1 MTTDAATGA
10 RLRSPRE
17 GWQAAREVL
26 HGPLRRL
33 VAGQAIGQGADGL
46 AQIAFAQ
53 VVLFDIGKG
62 ASPARIAGVLAATL
76 LPFSVVGPVAGVLI
90 DRWDRRRVLVFVS
103 IARVFLAAGAI
114 VVVAFRSEPLAYVG
128 ILLLLSSSRF
138 VLAAKGAALPTT
150 VASDR
155 LVTANA
161 VSSVAGLM
169 TAFAGAVIG
178 STFVGVA
185 PEAGFVAAGV
195 CYAIAAVVF
204 ARLPPV
210 GGGDTGIMLY
220 TGVQRAWAELVD
232 GTRVIAH
239 DRAIR
244 DPLLAV
250 WLHRFLL
257 GAGFILLVLIGD
269 HQYHLQVSGYGLALA
284 VTGVASFVGTVIA
297 PTLARSHRPLALLA
311 CAFPAAGLAALVG
324 GYWPNLPV
332 LIAGLAVVAVSFQVL
347 KTLVDALVGGATPD
361 HVRGRVFAAYDVLY
375 NVAFVVAGLAL
386 IPLWHQGRERA
397 LLWWIAAAFFV
408 AGVLV
413 ARSTRSWPFEH
424 RRVKARQRPQHRWRT
439 RALAALLGAVPVFAF
454 PAPSWWLLAWFALV
468 PLLLLL
474 RAAPTRREAGTRAWW
489 GGTGFILAMH
499 HWLIPNLGPF
509 IVPLAAGLGVLW
521 LPWGCLVW
529 ELLGPRT
536 RHRLLAGFV
545 LVPAGWVCIE
555 AVRSWDALGG
565 PWGLLG
571 ASQWNFRPTLAAAS
585 LGGVWIVS
593 FLIVVVNVAV
603 VVAITNARRPHVYA
617 LALGI
622 ACGAFAIGPAWYAI
636 QPRARARRVAR
647 VAVIQPGVV
656 RGSGTRL
663 DVGEQLSETL
673 TRSVASSPVD
683 LVVWGE
689 SSFGYDPTQRP
700 DLLARLEQLSRD
712 VHAPLLINVDA
723 RRASGGGIYKTS
735 VLITPSG
742 VAGSYDKMRLVPF
755 GEYIPLRF
763 ALGWTA
769 RITEAAKQD
778 RRRGHQLVVLRAG
791 SLRIGPLICFE
802 SAFPDMSR
810 NLANHDVDLII
821 VQSSTATFQ
830 GSWAPEQ
837 HASLAAVRAVE
848 TGRPVVHAALTGD
861 SVVFDTRGR
870 LLGMLSTHQRGT
882 LIVTIPLAHQTT
894 LYDRLGDWVIASCFS
909 ALALAAIAL
918 GIRRARQGDAATPTR
933 PCANR

>member
-1 MTTDAATGA
+1 VTLNAAG
-10 RLRSPRE
+10 RPQPRSRQE
-17 GWQAAREVL
+17 GWKAAREVL
-26 HGPLRRL
+26 RGPLRTL

-62 ASPARIAGVLAATL
+62 ASPGRIAGVLAATL
-76 LPFSVVGPVAGVLI
+76 LPFCVVGPVAGVLI

-103 IARVFLAAGAI
+103 IVRVLLAAGAI
-114 VVVAFRSEPLAYVG
+114 VVVVLRSEPLAYVG

-150 VASDR
+150 VAAEQ

-161 VSSVAGLM
+161 VSSVAGLV

-178 STFVGVA
+178 STFVGIA
-185 PEAGFVAAGV
+185 PETGFVAAGA
-195 CYAIAAVVF
+195 CYAIAAVAF

-210 GGGDTGIMLY
+210 GGGDTGIMLV
-220 TGVQRAWAELVD
+220 TGVRRAWAELVD
-232 GTRVIAH
+232 GVRVIAH

-269 HQYHLQVSGYGLALA
+269 HRYHLHASGYGLALA
-284 VTGVASFVGTVIA
+284 ATGVAAFVGTVVA
-297 PTLARSHRPLALLA
+297 PTLARSHRPLVLLA
-311 CAFPAAGLAALVG
+311 CAFPAAGVAALVG
-324 GYWPNLPV
+324 GYWPNMPV
-332 LIAGLAVVAVSFQVL
+332 LVVGLVVVAVAFQVL
-347 KTLVDALVGGATPD
+347 KTLVDALVGGAAPD

-375 NVAFVVAGLAL
+375 NTAFVIAGLAL
-386 IPLWHQGRERA
+386 IPLWHLGRERA
-397 LLWWIAAAFFV
+397 LLWWLAAAFFA
-408 AGVLV
+408 AGLLV
-413 ARSTRSWPFEH
+413 ARSTSSWPFEQP
-424 RRVKARQRPQHRWRT
+424 RVRARERPQRRWRT
-439 RALAALLGAVPVFAF
+439 RASASVLGAVPVLAF
-454 PAPSWWLLAWFALV
+454 PAPSLWWLAWFALV

-474 RAAPTRREAGTRAWW
+474 RAAPTRREAALRAWW

-509 IVPLAAGLGVLW
+509 IIPLAVALGVLW

-529 ELLGPRT
+529 ELLGSRT
-536 RHRLLAGFV
+536 RHHLLASFV
-545 LVPAGWVCIE
+545 LVPAGWVAIE
-555 AVRSWDALGG
+555 AARSWDALGG

-571 ASQWNFRPTLAAAS
+571 ASQWNFRPTLAAAA

-593 FLIVVVNVAV
+593 FLIVAVNVAI
-603 VVAITNARRPHVYA
+603 VVAITNATRPRVCA
-617 LALGI
+617 LSLGI
-622 ACGAFAIGPAWYAI
+622 ACCALAIGPAWYAI
-636 QPRARARRVAR
+636 QPSAHTGRVVRVAI
-647 VAVIQPGVV
+647 IQPGVV
-656 RGSGTRL
+656 RGSDTRL

-673 TRSVASSPVD
+673 TRTVAGSPVD

-689 SSFGYDPTQRP
+689 SSFGYDLTQRP
-700 DLLARLEQLSRD
+700 DLLARLERLSRD
-712 VHAPLLINVDA
+712 VHAPVLINVDA
-723 RRASGGGIYKTS
+723 RRGSGGGIYKTS
-735 VLITPSG
+735 ALITPNG
-742 VAGSYDKMRLVPF
+742 IAGSYDKMRLVPF

-769 RITEAAKQD
+769 RVTEAAKQD
-778 RRRGHQLVVLRAG
+778 RRRGHQLVVLHADG
-791 SLRIGPLICFE
+791 LRIGPLVCFE

-810 NLANHDVDLII
+810 NLANRDVDLIV

-830 GSWAPEQ
+830 GSWAPQQ

-848 TGRPVVHAALTGD
+848 TGRPVVHATLTGD
-861 SVVFDTRGR
+861 SAVFDTRGR
-870 LLGMLSTHQRGT
+870 RLGTLSTHQRGA

-894 LYDRLGDWVIASCFS
+894 LYDRLGEWVVASCFS
-909 ALALAAIAL
+909 ALALAAIAF
-918 GIRRARQGDAATPTR
+918 GIRRAREGDSR
-933 PCANR
+933 RR